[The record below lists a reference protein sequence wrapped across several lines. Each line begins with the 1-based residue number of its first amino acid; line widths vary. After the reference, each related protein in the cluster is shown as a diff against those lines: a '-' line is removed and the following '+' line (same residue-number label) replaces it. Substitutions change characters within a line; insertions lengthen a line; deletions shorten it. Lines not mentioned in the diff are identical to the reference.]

1 MAPSFRAS
9 SRRYAIGSTTMIRE
23 APFTSAPITADRP
36 TGPAPKITT
45 SEATSTGAFVIVMP
59 RPHPETQVSIEIST
73 AEASVKSGVA
83 CSSPDRDSDIAP
95 VRPNTGMPLTS
106 PIGVLLAVPARHLSE
121 RIAGGCNSVRR
132 PRAVEIT
139 RSPTRC

>member
-1 MAPSFRAS
+1 
-9 SRRYAIGSTTMIRE
+9 MIRE
-23 APFTSAPITADRP
+23 APFTLAPITADRP

-73 AEASVKSGVA
+73 AEASVKSGVILRR
-83 CSSPDRDSDIAP
+83 DR
-95 VRPNTGMPLTS
+95 VRHRAGDQANTGMPLTS

-121 RIAGGCNSVRR
+121 RIRR
-132 PRAVEIT
+132 QL
-139 RSPTRC
+139 